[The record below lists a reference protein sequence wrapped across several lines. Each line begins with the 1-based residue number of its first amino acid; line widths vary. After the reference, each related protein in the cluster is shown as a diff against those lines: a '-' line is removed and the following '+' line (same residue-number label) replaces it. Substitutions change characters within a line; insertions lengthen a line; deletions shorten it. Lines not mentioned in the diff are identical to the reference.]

1 LSEPK
6 ARPLRIVLL
15 GPPASGKGTQ
25 GKRLAE
31 SLGLG
36 YLSTGAVLR
45 EGTPDIPLAIGAG
58 AVVGMGAIV
67 TRSVA
72 ARGTVVGNPARLLEK
87 RQGT

>member
-1 LSEPK
+1 MIENFVTFAPRV
-6 ARPLRIVLL
+6 ACNGR
-15 GPPASGKGTQ
+15 
-25 GKRLAE
+25 
-31 SLGLG
+31 SLIEEHAYTG
-36 YLSTGAVLR
+36 TGAVLR